1 MIGAQLNGKASDF
14 DSEDCGSIPR
24 APATHRGYIMSDLK
38 YRIIS
43 KDYVVIDRSGVNLG
57 LTLKQLREL
66 QKLIPEMMIKML
78 TINNMEKSE

>member
-1 MIGAQLNGKASDF
+1 
-14 DSEDCGSIPR
+14 
-24 APATHRGYIMSDLK
+24 MSDLK

-66 QKLIPEMMIKML
+66 QKLIPEMMIEML